1 MEAPDTMA
9 LTLADIE
16 RWDPT
21 AIRTV
26 FQAAINR
33 AHGTHTASAA
43 LRDTMRLLDFGGAA
57 AEAAQV
63 ATHHTTVLLD
73 DHAGAC
79 EAVARAAEKAA
90 DEVTAIKMR
99 LQLIRDA
106 ARGYHLMID
115 DATGTALPPPDL
127 SSYSP
132 ADQQAILNTA
142 IRLTEGIKRLLADAE
157 TADEDLA
164 AAIRGAAGDLS
175 PEQVNA
181 QLSHQPPTMPQLPP
195 RGSDPEQVKRW
206 WHSLTP
212 GQQDRVKQW
221 FPNALRNRDGIPIAV
236 RNELNLPVLQRE
248 LARLQNGWLDG
259 NGVWHTN
266 PDKLAD
272 LQALQRTLADPAN
285 RGASLILLDAVS
297 DPRKVLAAVGVGDV
311 DNAERVGVTVGGLNT
326 RVSSSVGDMVKEA
339 GIQRGKAAELRERAG
354 LPNYDAVASIAWLG
368 YDAPDGLKD
377 VMHDW
382 SARDAAGPLNRFY
395 KGLAAT
401 TNVSD
406 QHITAFGHSYGSLVT
421 SLALQQGAP
430 VSDVVLYGSPGT
442 ELTHASQLGVEPGHA
457 FYMIGV
463 NDHVADTI
471 PEFGAFGSAPQD
483 VPGMTQLSVNTGL
496 APGPVLGDGRL
507 HERAY
512 GHSEYARNGDN
523 DQLRMSGYNMAAV
536 LAGLPD
542 DLIKPPVLPPPTI
555 PSGPGPFGLP
565 IPNPDYHP

>member
-1 MEAPDTMA
+1 MA

-16 RWDPT
+16 PWDPT

>member
-1 MEAPDTMA
+1 
-9 LTLADIE
+9 
-16 RWDPT
+16 
-21 AIRTV
+21 
-26 FQAAINR
+26 
-33 AHGTHTASAA
+33 
-43 LRDTMRLLDFGGAA
+43 MRLLDFGGAA
-57 AEAAQV
+57 ADAARA
-63 ATHHTTVLLD
+63 ATQHTAVLLD
-73 DHAGAC
+73 DHAAAC

-90 DEVTAIKMR
+90 EEVAAIKMR
-99 LQLIRDA
+99 LQMIRDA
-106 ARGYHLMID
+106 ARDYHLTID

-142 IRLTEGIKRLLADAE
+142 IRLTESIKRLLADAE

-181 QLSHQPPTMPQLPP
+181 QLSHQPPKMPQMPP
-195 RGSDPEQVKRW
+195 PGSDPEEVGKW
-206 WHSLTP
+206 WHALTP
-212 GQQDRVKQW
+212 SQQDRVKQW

-259 NGVWHTN
+259 NGVWHTDT
-266 PDKLAD
+266 DKLAD
-272 LQALQRTLADPAN
+272 LQALQRTLEDPAN
-285 RGASLILLDAVS
+285 RGASMILLDTAS
-297 DPRKVLAAVGVGDV
+297 NPRKVLAAVGVGDV

-326 RVSSSVGDMVKEA
+326 RVSSSVETMVREA
-339 GIQRGKAAELRERAG
+339 GIQRAKATELRGRAG
-354 LPNYDAVASIAWLG
+354 LPNPEAVASIAWLG
-368 YDAPDGLKD
+368 YDAPDSLKD
-377 VMHDW
+377 VTHDW
-382 SARDAAGPLNRFY
+382 LARDAAGPLNHFY

-442 ELTHASQLGVEPGHA
+442 ELTNVSQLGVQPGHA

-463 NDHVADTI
+463 NDEVSQVI
-471 PEFGAFGSAPQD
+471 PEFGAFGSAPQE
-483 VPGMTQLSVNTGL
+483 VPGMTELSTSTGV
-496 APGPVLGDGRL
+496 VLGHEYGDGNL

-512 GHSEYARNGDN
+512 GHSEYARMGSNGE
-523 DQLRMSGYNMAAV
+523 LRMSGYNMAAV

-542 DLIKPPVLPPPTI
+542 DLVTPRAVGVDRLPGGSGPYEVPPPI
-555 PSGPGPFGLP
+555 PL
-565 IPNPDYHP
+565 HHE

>member
-1 MEAPDTMA
+1 
-9 LTLADIE
+9 
-16 RWDPT
+16 
-21 AIRTV
+21 
-26 FQAAINR
+26 
-33 AHGTHTASAA
+33 
-43 LRDTMRLLDFGGAA
+43 MRLLDFGGAA
-57 AEAAQV
+57 AEAAQA

-90 DEVTAIKMR
+90 EEVTAIKMR

-142 IRLTEGIKRLLADAE
+142 IRLTEAIKRLLADAE

-164 AAIRGAAGDLS
+164 AAIRGADGDLS

-181 QLSHQPPTMPQLPP
+181 QLSHQPPKMPQMPP
-195 RGSDPEQVKRW
+195 PDSDPEEVKQW

-259 NGVWHTN
+259 NGAWHTDI
-266 PDKLAD
+266 DKLAD

-368 YDAPDGLKD
+368 YDAPDCLKD

-406 QHITAFGHSYGSLVT
+406 QRITAFGHSYGSLVT

-463 NDHVADTI
+463 NDHVADII

-483 VPGMTQLSVNTGL
+483 VPGMTELSVNTGL
-496 APGPVLGDGRL
+496 APGQVLGDGRL

>member
-1 MEAPDTMA
+1 M
-9 LTLADIE
+9 
-16 RWDPT
+16 
-21 AIRTV
+21 
-26 FQAAINR
+26 
-33 AHGTHTASAA
+33 G
-43 LRDTMRLLDFGGAA
+43 LLGFGGAA

-73 DHAGAC
+73 HHAGAC

-90 DEVTAIKMR
+90 EEVAAIKMR
-99 LQLIRDA
+99 LQVIRDA
-106 ARGYHLMID
+106 AREHHLTIAY
-115 DATGTALPPPDL
+115 ATGTALPPPDL

-142 IRLTEGIKRLLADAE
+142 IRRASNVCWPTPRPPMRIWPRRFDA
-157 TADEDLA
+157 
-164 AAIRGAAGDLS
+164 
-175 PEQVNA
+175 
-181 QLSHQPPTMPQLPP
+181 PPGTCRASRSMPNSAMRHPQCRRCRPP
-195 RGSDPEQVKRW
+195 DSDPEEVKRW

-221 FPNALRNRDGIPIAV
+221 FPNTLRNRDGIPIAV
-236 RNELNLPVLQRE
+236 RNELNLSVLQRE
-248 LARLQNGWLDG
+248 LTRLQNGWLSRD
-259 NGVWHTN
+259 GVWHTDT
-266 PDKLAD
+266 DKLAD
-272 LQALQRTLADPAN
+272 LRALRDTLAAHP
-285 RGASLILLDAVS
+285 GTSLILLDTAS

-311 DNAERVGVTVGGLNT
+311 DNAERVGVTMGGLNT

-339 GIQRGKAAELRERAG
+339 GIQRAKAAELRERAG
-354 LPNYDAVASIAWLG
+354 WPNYDAVASIAWLG

-382 SARDAAGPLNRFY
+382 SARDAAGPLNRFD

-463 NDHVADTI
+463 NDHVANTI

-496 APGPVLGDGRL
+496 APGPLLGDGQL
-507 HERAY
+507 HERA
-512 GHSEYARNGDN
+512 
-523 DQLRMSGYNMAAV
+523 
-536 LAGLPD
+536 
-542 DLIKPPVLPPPTI
+542 
-555 PSGPGPFGLP
+555 
-565 IPNPDYHP
+565 

>member
-1 MEAPDTMA
+1 MA